1 MENVFDFLRAAMP
14 WIVIGLLLAVFF
26 ARKGKKKRGKT
37 QENDYGLLGMC
48 LGMSFGSAIGI
59 SLGMLTG
66 LVIGSCIKK
75 KRNRTITKKSNA
87 VFSAQPLLVLAGVAV
102 LLFCRNPEGFTGR
115 NRSAYLGAVKG

>member
-26 ARKGKKKRGKT
+26 ARKGKKKGGTT
-37 QENDYGLLGMC
+37 QEADYGLLGMC

-59 SLGMLTG
+59 SLGNHSGIGISLGMLTG

-75 KRNRTITKKSNA
+75 KEPNN
-87 VFSAQPLLVLAGVAV
+87 
-102 LLFCRNPEGFTGR
+102 NEEE
-115 NRSAYLGAVKG
+115 